1 MFEVTFYGETF
12 NFVDNVGDFA
22 LMEFA
27 ESAERVDTESLA
39 GLAAIMRLLKAA
51 VVEDEWTG
59 FQATARKNKATV
71 EACMKLVMEVFERE
85 ADRPTVRPSGSS
97 DGPPPTAGK
106 SVDVSS
112 LRVAQRLEG
121 RPDLQLMVLQAAE
134 ARSA

>member
-1 MFEVTFYGETF
+1 MSEIVFYGETF
-12 NFVDNVGDFA
+12 TFVEEVGDFA

-27 ESAERVDTESLA
+27 ESAERVDSESLA

-51 VVEDEWTG
+51 VIEDEWNR

-71 EACMKLVMEVFERE
+71 DACMKVVMDVFERE
-85 ADRPTVRPSGSS
+85 TERPTVRPSDSS
-97 DGPPPTAGK
+97 DGPLTTAPK
-106 SVDVSS
+106 SVDASS
-112 LRVAQRLEG
+112 LRVAKRLEG